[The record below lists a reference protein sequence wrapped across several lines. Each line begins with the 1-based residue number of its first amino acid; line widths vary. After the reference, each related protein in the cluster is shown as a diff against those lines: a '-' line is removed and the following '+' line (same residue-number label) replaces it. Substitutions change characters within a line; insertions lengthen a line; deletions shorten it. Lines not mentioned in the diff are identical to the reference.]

1 MKKDLQEEEN
11 EVTLYMNYYKAS
23 IKDSAALAS
32 SVICIINI
40 NVLPNQISLQSL
52 QRFLIVAR
60 TKLLLFLI

>member
-1 MKKDLQEEEN
+1 
-11 EVTLYMNYYKAS
+11 MNYYKAS
-23 IKDSAALAS
+23 IKVSAALAS

-40 NVLPNQISLQSL
+40 NVLTNQISLQSL